1 MYLSVIIKW
10 RKEIK
15 NAVGWD
21 IWKKKT
27 IWVFHYANAL
37 VILLRCLG
45 SFHDKR
51 K

>member
-1 MYLSVIIKW
+1 MEKGNKECSWMGYL
-10 RKEIK
+10 E
-15 NAVGWD
+15 
-21 IWKKKT
+21 KKKT